1 MNSIWGKVYNNHS
14 HCNVH
19 ALLLTHTFYLIS
31 HSLSL
36 PLQSSLIVVI
46 FRIGRIRGEFAL
58 VGLLFV
64 RFRFRIADVPLRMFG
79 RDGGRLLDV
88 QLQVDLL
95 VHSEVG
101 IRPEADGEHVHAG
114 PLGRGELEG
123 HLLAVYQVGDVVRC
137 REKGARLPVADVRP
151 PVFVFFLRGS

>member
-1 MNSIWGKVYNNHS
+1 MHS
-14 HCNVH
+14 SSR
-19 ALLLTHTFYLIS
+19 THFTS
-31 HSLSL
+31 SPTLSL

-46 FRIGRIRGEFAL
+46 FRIGRIRSEFAL

-79 RDGGRLLDV
+79 RDSGRLLDV

-114 PLGRGELEG
+114 PLGRGEFEG
-123 HLLAVYQVGDVVRC
+123 HLLAVHQVGDVVRC
-137 REKGARLPVADVRP
+137 REKSARLSVADVRP
-151 PVFVFFLRGS
+151 PVFVFFLRGSSVVSLLIA